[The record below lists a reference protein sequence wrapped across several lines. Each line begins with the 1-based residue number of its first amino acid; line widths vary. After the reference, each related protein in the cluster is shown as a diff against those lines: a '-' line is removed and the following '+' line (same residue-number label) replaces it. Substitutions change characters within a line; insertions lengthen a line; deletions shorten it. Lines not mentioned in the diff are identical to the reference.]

1 MNKRGS
7 MLQWIVIVSSTG
19 AVLCWAICE
28 ASQGYLGYAI
38 GADGKLQEKYHNIQ
52 SKHMCL

>member
-1 MNKRGS
+1 